1 MVQLEGFGLISFFLN
16 PKNAM
21 ADGMILAINKVHD
34 LAIKVPDDK
43 SNKIANVANRFKI
56 DEFIKSL
63 MGSGIMLTNNE
74 LKVIIKVIRS
84 LENREI
90 LMKGTTRNI
99 NIQKGEIFNF
109 LAPLMKVGLPLMK
122 NIFIP
127 LAKIV
132 LVPLGLTASA
142 SATDAAIQKN
152 IFASETT
159 PIISDEEMY
168 DIMKIVKSLEES
180 GLLIKGVS
188 ETIKNESREQKG
200 KFIGMLLDTLA
211 ASFLGSALAG
221 KGVIRGS
228 EGVIRTYK
236 EAISTSQA

>member
-1 MVQLEGFGLISFFLN
+1 MVQLEGFGLISFVLN

-34 LAIKVPDDK
+34 LAIKVPHDK
-43 SNKIANVANRFKI
+43 SNKIATVANRFKI

-90 LMKGTTRNI
+90 LMKGTTRKI
-99 NIQKGEIFNF
+99 NTQKEEIFNF

-142 SATDAAIQKN
+142 TDAAIQKN

-159 PIISDEEMY
+159 PTISDEEMY